1 MKGYYKNEEAT
12 NEVLDADGWFHTGDI
27 GEWVQNRYLKITD
40 RKKEIFKTAGG
51 KYIAPQMIENKFK
64 ESKFIEQIM
73 VIGENRR
80 FPAALIIPDF
90 KHLKDW
96 CAIKGIAY
104 TTNEL
109 MVNEPVII
117 ARIQKEVDHLNQT
130 LGSWEQMKKFILLPR
145 EFSIDEGELTP
156 KLSMK
161 RKAILAKYAEG
172 IEKLYA

>member
-1 MKGYYKNEEAT
+1 
-12 NEVLDADGWFHTGDI
+12 
-27 GEWVQNRYLKITD
+27 
-40 RKKEIFKTAGG
+40 
-51 KYIAPQMIENKFK
+51 
-64 ESKFIEQIM
+64 M